1 MKALKIILIV
11 LFALLFAAS
20 GGLLVY
26 AAMQGPTKTFEDDS
40 AEYSAPAAGLYLGDY
55 ADQQIDISAIKNDT
69 SLSGS
74 AERVAKMIISASYNN
89 IFINQFYFKAS
100 VDIKPVQSSNKYVKS
115 EYFRAKNG
123 ANMFYHY
130 HTYTGDINVAEARID
145 YVDERVQAK
154 TMSNVNYNRTT
165 GEWNYGLNNVKESTY
180 DKPVALPDP
189 TPYNIYSW
197 YDFPIDLGGIKSCN
211 GNSGRTAD
219 IDYSL
224 IDEKSV
230 VIEEKV
236 DENNNAYYR
245 INFKAIIAKAMASAE
260 TKDRFSDSF
269 NSLSNVDFS
278 ELAFEVDIWK
288 DAGVFRKI
296 GFNARVTASMGND
309 RGEVKIDKVLAFS
322 YTDADCSVAA
332 HIKKFSDTFTSKW
345 IDYLS
350 SENQAKLQEELTAL
364 AAKTASM
371 TADETAGE

>member
-40 AEYSAPAAGLYLGDY
+40 ADYSVPAAGLYLGDY

-69 SLSGS
+69 SLSGK
-74 AERVAKMIISASYNN
+74 AERVAKMIINASYNN
-89 IFINQFYFKAS
+89 IIINQFYFKAS
-100 VDIKPVQSSNKYVKS
+100 VDIEPVQSSNKYVKS

-145 YVDERVQAK
+145 YIDERVQAK
-154 TMSNVNYNRTT
+154 TMSNVNYNRIT
-165 GEWNYGLNNVKESTY
+165 GEWTYGLNNVKESTH
-180 DKPVALPDP
+180 DVSLPEP

-296 GFNARVTASMGND
+296 GFNAHVTASMGNN
-309 RGEVKIDKVLAFS
+309 RGEVEIEKVNKAFIGAKITKGEHNIRITYQSPWLNYGIISSGIGLLLLLGIFIYDK
-322 YTDADCSVAA
+322 
-332 HIKKFSDTFTSKW
+332 KKKIS
-345 IDYLS
+345 I
-350 SENQAKLQEELTAL
+350 
-364 AAKTASM
+364 
-371 TADETAGE
+371 